1 MARRRPWV
9 VIGGMDRVGEIETEG
24 IIALVA

>member
-9 VIGGMDRVGEIETEG
+9 VIGGMDGVGEIETEG